1 MFMNSD
7 LAEYLEYLCS
17 ENDEINDLIVVN
29 NEGLPIALASSITGF
44 TDQTLVSGMC
54 TALKYIGQELI
65 SEITGSNL
73 KRILVDCS
81 NGLIL
86 IQQLNQNSILV
97 ASCKNDVALSE
108 LEISTLQMYV
118 SANPPK
124 SLSNIVD

>member
-17 ENDEINDLIVVN
+17 ENDDIHDLIVVS
-29 NEGLPIALASSITGF
+29 NEGLPIALASSITGI

-65 SEITGSNL
+65 SEMTVSDL

-81 NGLIL
+81 GGLIL

-97 ASCKNDVALSE
+97 ASCKKDVVLSE
-108 LEISTLQMYV
+108 LDIPSIQMYF

>member
-1 MFMNSD
+1 MNSD
-7 LAEYLEYLCS
+7 LVEYLEYLCL
-17 ENDEINDLIVVN
+17 ENDDINDLIVVS
-29 NEGLPIALASSITGF
+29 NEGLPIALTSSITGF

-81 NGLIL
+81 SGLIL

-108 LEISTLQMYV
+108 LDISSLQMYV

>member
-1 MFMNSD
+1 MISD

-17 ENDEINDLIVVN
+17 ENNDIYDLIVVS
-29 NEGLPIALASSITGF
+29 NEGLPIALTSSITGF

-73 KRILVDCS
+73 KCILVDCS

-86 IQQLNQNSILV
+86 IQQLNQNGILV
-97 ASCKNDVALSE
+97 ASCKNAAALSE
-108 LEISTLQMYV
+108 LDIPSIQIYF

-124 SLSNIVD
+124 SLSNIVE

>member
-7 LAEYLEYLCS
+7 LVEYLEYLCL
-17 ENDEINDLIVVN
+17 ENDDINDLIVVS
-29 NEGLPIALASSITGF
+29 NEGLPIALTSSITGF

-65 SEITGSNL
+65 SEITGCNL

-86 IQQLNQNSILV
+86 IQQLNQNGILV
-97 ASCKNDVALSE
+97 ASCKNATALDE
-108 LEISTLQMYV
+108 LDIPSIQIYF
-118 SANPPK
+118 SANAPE

>member
-1 MFMNSD
+1 MNSD
-7 LAEYLEYLCS
+7 LVEYLEYLCL
-17 ENDEINDLIVVN
+17 ENDDINDLIVVS
-29 NEGLPIALASSITGF
+29 NEVLPIALTSSITGF

-81 NGLIL
+81 SGLIL

-108 LEISTLQMYV
+108 LDISSLQMYV

>member
-1 MFMNSD
+1 MNSD

-17 ENDEINDLIVVN
+17 ENDNINELIVVS
-29 NEGLPIALASSITGF
+29 NEGLPIALASSIKGF

-65 SEITGSNL
+65 SEITTSDL

-86 IQQLNQNSILV
+86 IQQLNQKSILV
-97 ASCKNDVALSE
+97 ASYKKEATLSE
-108 LEISTLQMYV
+108 LDISSIQMYF
-118 SANPPK
+118 SDNPPK
-124 SLSNIVD
+124 SLSNIVE

>member
-17 ENDEINDLIVVN
+17 ENDNINDLIVVS
-29 NEGLPIALASSITGF
+29 NEGLPIALAPSITGF
-44 TDQTLVSGMC
+44 IDQTLVSGMC

-73 KRILVDCS
+73 KRILVNCS
-81 NGLIL
+81 SGLIL
-86 IQQLNQNSILV
+86 IQQLNQDGILV

-108 LEISTLQMYV
+108 LDIPSIQTYF